1 MAKAKTASKNNP
13 LSREAAKE
21 FFFNGKKIVPVLFIG
36 DGRSY
41 MAAQFESGDMPMDK
55 LGNPLPWAQVRN

>member
-21 FFFNGKKIVPVLFIG
+21 FFYNGKKIVPVLYIG
-36 DGRSY
+36 SGRSY
-41 MAAQFESGDMPMDK
+41 MAAQFETGDMPSDK
-55 LGNPLPWAQVRN
+55 QGNPIPWSLVRS

>member
-13 LSREAAKE
+13 LAREAAKE
-21 FFFNGKKIVPVLFIG
+21 FFYESKKIVPVLYIG

-41 MAAQFESGDMPMDK
+41 MAAQFETGDMPMDK
-55 LGNPLPWAQVRN
+55 QGNPIPWAQIKN